1 MGAAA
6 RQGVLDALGVS
17 SLPDAWERCWE
28 QAVGTF
34 PGSGGWFLSDSHI
47 MDANAVLFLS
57 DGKLRPF
64 LECAGALRARPDL
77 ALCAWLWHVALFEAA
92 EFPAFRDVVQ
102 WPYPT
107 GALGGHAPFFHGIA
121 LLSGLPW
128 LASQYRKRGIPRK
141 IMVDTLSEFDIC
153 LDEHKARF
161 GAYGIGPW
169 RTNWLLY
176 HFSARL
182 YRLGRLEYE
191 IGTWGR
197 ETRILRNRSTGR
209 ALTLQE
215 EPGAAGPGQFRGR
228 EIPASGHPRPDVVS
242 LPAAEW
248 EPVFS
253 PGDPVVRVHITLGER
268 MPADACRLS
277 LAMAVDFLARHF
289 PEHRYWFFSCDSW
302 LMDPQLKDLLPPGGN
317 IARFQDLFSL
327 FPLSFSDSD
336 VFRFAFDVYE
346 RPRDLRLL
354 PERSSMHTALK
365 EHLVKGGHILSP
377 GGYIPPEDCA
387 AYERPADFAE
397 IYRRCCGTDGAMTSR
412 ERVRAA
418 LTGGPVDYVPCAF
431 LCSGTEAEEGPL
443 ARAAAQGL
451 DPVLVVEAG
460 DTTRAGALQG
470 LADRFGF
477 ATALVLEDGAAA
489 PARSALAAAAGAG
502 VDVVL
507 RRGGDL
513 GGVRAEAALVHA
525 AGALYVV
532 QPADMSGSGLAAV
545 AGLGVDGIAGI
556 DTAAPRAEL
565 DAVRRAIAGRAS
577 AWAGPVG
584 AAVEGG
590 SEGPVRAGVARAFDV
605 FGKRRFLAAA
615 PGQAAIEQWRR
626 LRIFP

>member
-17 SLPDAWERCWE
+17 SLPAAWERCWE

-34 PGSGGWFLSDSHI
+34 PGSGGRFLSNAAI
-47 MDANAVLFLS
+47 IDANSVLFLS
-57 DGKLRPF
+57 DEKLRLF
-64 LECAGALRARPDL
+64 QECAGALRARPDL
-77 ALCAWLWHVALFEAA
+77 ALCAWLWHAALFEAA

-102 WPYPT
+102 WPYPAA
-107 GALGGHAPFFHGIA
+107 ALGAHAAFFHGIA

-128 LASQYRKRGIPRK
+128 LVRQYRRRGIPRK

-153 LDEHKARF
+153 MDEHKARF
-161 GAYGIGPW
+161 GGYGIGPW

-182 YRLGRLEYE
+182 YRIGRLEYE

-197 ETRILRNRSTGR
+197 DTRILRSRTTGR
-209 ALTLQE
+209 VVTLQE
-215 EPGAAGPGQFRGR
+215 EPGAVAAGQFQGR
-228 EIPASGHPRPDVVS
+228 EILASGHPRQDVTS

-277 LAMAVDFLARHF
+277 LAMAVDFLAKHF
-289 PEHRYWFFSCDSW
+289 PEHRYRSFSCDSW

-317 IARFQDLFSL
+317 IARFQELFSL
-327 FPLSFSDSD
+327 FPLQFSDGD
-336 VFRFAFDVYE
+336 VFRFAFDLYE
-346 RPRDLRLL
+346 RPSDLRLL

-365 EHLVKGGHILSP
+365 AHLVNGGHILCA
-377 GGYIPPEDCA
+377 GGYISTEACA
-387 AYERPADFAE
+387 AYEMPADFAD
-397 IYRRCCGTDGAMTSR
+397 ICRRSFGPDAAMTSR

-418 LTGGPVDYVPCAF
+418 LTGGPVDYVPCAYI
-431 LCSGTEAEEGPL
+431 CSGAEVEEGPL
-443 ARAAAQGL
+443 ERAAAQGL
-451 DPVLVVEAG
+451 DPVLVVDLR
-460 DTTRAGALQG
+460 DTTRARAVKN

-477 ATALVLEDGAAA
+477 ATTLVLGAGDAE
-489 PARSALAAAAGAG
+489 PALAALAAGASAG
-502 VDVVL
+502 VDIVL
-507 RRGGDL
+507 RRGADL
-513 GGVRAEAALVHA
+513 RGVRDEAALVRA
-525 AGALYVV
+525 AGGLYVV
-532 QPADMSGSGLAAV
+532 QPADMSSSGLGAA
-545 AGLGVDGIAGI
+545 ASLGVNGIAGI

-565 DAVRRAIAGRAS
+565 DAVHRAIAGRAS
-577 AWAGPVG
+577 AWAGPG
-584 AAVEGG
+584 AAAAEGG
-590 SEGPVRAGVARAFDV
+590 DEGPVRAAVARAFDV

-615 PGQAAIEQWRR
+615 RGQAAVEQWRR